1 MKLKNLRKA
10 LRKRI
15 SDNEGLMGMLTLWLL
30 LEGWNAMN
38 EKDGAWLWGLIIFSA
53 AFFNCIPYAVKLI
66 DGKGIKKE
74 IKPKLNEEK

>member
-30 LEGWNAMN
+30 LEGWNAMM
-38 EKDGAWLWGLIIFSA
+38 EKDGSWLWGLIIFSA

-66 DGKGIKKE
+66 DGKGIKKQT
-74 IKPKLNEEK
+74 KNEEK